1 MIKLIKSFIVIVI
14 LCTNSP
20 FTATTAN
27 WFSAIRS
34 FPQTASSEEDNEE
47 WRPPEPKPKA
57 PSKTARDTA
66 TGGLKA
72 PAKRT
77 AKTKEPK
84 AAKQPKAP
92 KLPKDPKPSAPRKPA
107 AGRKTQV
114 AKVLKDSGAS
124 GLAGTK
130 RKKNDEG
137 KKDDIARED
146 KEKKQTDCP
155 EEETAEES
163 GPSVR
168 MKEEVRHTHTYTK
181 QDEMEL
187 ATISN
192 IFHCFFKMI
201 CLLSFRFSFSFL

>member
-1 MIKLIKSFIVIVI
+1 M
-14 LCTNSP
+14 
-20 FTATTAN
+20 
-27 WFSAIRS
+27 
-34 FPQTASSEEDNEE
+34 
-47 WRPPEPKPKA
+47 
-57 PSKTARDTA
+57 
-66 TGGLKA
+66 KA

-84 AAKQPKAP
+84 APKQPKSP
-92 KLPKDPKPSAPRKPA
+92 KLPKDPKPSAPCKPA

-114 AKVLKDSGAS
+114 AKRLKDSGAS

-137 KKDDIARED
+137 KKDDIAGED

-155 EEETAEES
+155 DEETAEES

-168 MKEEVRHTHTYTK
+168 MKEEVRHTHMHTK
-181 QDEMEL
+181 QDEIEL

-192 IFHCFFKMI
+192 IFQCFFKND
-201 CLLSFRFSFSFL
+201 LASLFPVFFLVFIEGVIYRVRSPSGGQMGRRRVITTWA